1 MSATEAKE
9 RRRHKALHTACSLFN
24 LHRVQVRR
32 PSMVSV
38 VLKETVRRGSLLVE
52 FEFEVQMQRIL
63 ADASTVLTEL
73 V

>member
-9 RRRHKALHTACSLFN
+9 KRTAQGLTYCSLFN

-38 VLKETVRRGSLLVE
+38 VLKETVRCGPLLVE
-52 FEFEVQMQRIL
+52 FEFEVQLHRIL
-63 ADASTVLTEL
+63 ADAGTVLKEL